1 MNKNE
6 KISVIIPIYNSE
18 KYLNR
23 CLNSIINQTY
33 TDLEIILVDDGSTDN
48 SLNICKQYGKI
59 DKRIKIIHQENAGAS
74 VARNKGIENS
84 TGNFISFI
92 DSDDYVDCDMF
103 SVLYN
108 NINKYQS
115 DISICG
121 RSIEFD
127 DNKKNTSKKENIKVM
142 TNKEALIELN
152 SLMSF
157 DMSPCDKLYKI
168 KLFENIKF
176 PKVKK
181 CEDFY
186 IMYKLFYYSSNIV
199 YDSTPLYHYCRRKG
213 SNSNNNIDDSYI
225 NASKSQVEF
234 FKKHCEDILYSAI
247 TMYAYANTIQ
257 YNIYIV
263 NNIKCSNNEL
273 KRLKRNVKKNIK
285 YVIKNKHFLLI
296 RKIQIIIFAYITH
309 LYYILIRF
317 KYKR

>member
-1 MNKNE
+1 
-6 KISVIIPIYNSE
+6 
-18 KYLNR
+18 
-23 CLNSIINQTY
+23 
-33 TDLEIILVDDGSTDN
+33 
-48 SLNICKQYGKI
+48 
-59 DKRIKIIHQENAGAS
+59 
-74 VARNKGIENS
+74 
-84 TGNFISFI
+84 
-92 DSDDYVDCDMF
+92 
-103 SVLYN
+103 
-108 NINKYQS
+108 
-115 DISICG
+115 
-121 RSIEFD
+121 
-127 DNKKNTSKKENIKVM
+127 
-142 TNKEALIELN
+142 
-152 SLMSF
+152 
-157 DMSPCDKLYKI
+157 
-168 KLFENIKF
+168 
-176 PKVKK
+176 
-181 CEDFY
+181 
-186 IMYKLFYYSSNIV
+186 MYKLFYYSSNIV